1 MEKETK
7 ELQDFAFNCMIIT
20 AIAFFL
26 LIMSSLTMNN
36 NDQIN
41 TNAVET
47 SIELPHKEN
56 YAVDITDAKRKYL
69 DHLFNTKE

>member
-1 MEKETK
+1 
-7 ELQDFAFNCMIIT
+7 
-20 AIAFFL
+20 
-26 LIMSSLTMNN
+26 MNN